1 MHTLPDKGAN
11 ITRPWPAPIPTSRQQ
26 DEKQV
31 LTESL
36 SDEFDVESLLETDES
51 LAWRRDGIGVDVVR
65 KLRRGV
71 WAIQQQLDLHGMR
84 TDEARESP
92 GPVSTRGANQRLA
105 LCARGARQGLG
116 SPGRQ
121 PVLKT
126 KVKRWLVQSE
136 RVLAFVQAR
145 GDEGG
150 AGALVLLLAPTKG
163 NFASRL
169 KQPLGPRQRQRQR
182 PQAMS
187 TPRLRIQSAV
197 CMKD

>member
-1 MHTLPDKGAN
+1 MKAGVNQIVCQTIRCGK
-11 ITRPWPAPIPTSRQQ
+11 PA
-26 DEKQV
+26 
-31 LTESL
+31 
-36 SDEFDVESLLETDES
+36 ETDES

-84 TDEARESP
+84 TDEARAKP

-105 LCARGARQGLG
+105 LCARGARQRPGLSR
-116 SPGRQ
+116 SPTRAERQ
-121 PVLKT
+121 RSSAGWCKANACWPLCRPVVT
-126 KVKRWLVQSE
+126 KAVPVPWYCCWRPPRATFPGW
-136 RVLAFVQAR
+136 
-145 GDEGG
+145 
-150 AGALVLLLAPTKG
+150 
-163 NFASRL
+163 

-187 TPRLRIQSAV
+187 TPRLRIRSAV